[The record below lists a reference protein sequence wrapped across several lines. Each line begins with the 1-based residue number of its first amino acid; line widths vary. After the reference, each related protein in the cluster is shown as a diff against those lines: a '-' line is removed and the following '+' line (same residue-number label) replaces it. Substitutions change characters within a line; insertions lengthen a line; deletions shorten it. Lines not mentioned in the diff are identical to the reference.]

1 MSTVPSV
8 ETVMFLHGI
17 GAGPESWEAQVAAL
31 PDGFTGTAPH
41 IPGLRDDDGIP
52 FSLDAGAAAILD
64 EIDRGGLDRVHLCGL
79 SLGAVIATRFAI
91 DHPDRVASLILSGG
105 QVRPNP
111 ALMTLQS
118 LVIRLLPARLA
129 APQGMSK
136 ATMLAVLHSL
146 SAIDLRPE
154 LGRISAPTLVLCG
167 ARDTP
172 NLAAARALASGIPDA
187 ELQVVPGAG
196 HEWNIRLP
204 DEFSSRLNTFLTRP

>member
-41 IPGLRDDDGIP
+41 IPGLRDDDNIQ

-64 EIDRGGLDRVHLCGL
+64 EIDRRGLDRVHLCGL
-79 SLGAVIATRFAI
+79 SLGAVVATRVAI

-111 ALMTLQS
+111 ALMTLQN
-118 LVIRLLPARLA
+118 LVIRLLPARVA
-129 APQGMSK
+129 APQVMSK
-136 ATMLAVLHSL
+136 ATMLAVLRSL
-146 SAIDLRPE
+146 ATLDLRPE

-196 HEWNIRLP
+196 HEWNTRLP
-204 DEFSSRLNTFLTRP
+204 EEFSSRLNAFLTQL